1 MNTRS
6 CTVDLSFPHGWE
18 AEILRKSP
26 MIAPS
31 QHFTYPQAIEE
42 VEIGALE
49 ILFQPRPKAAQAMA
63 TFALGFADP
72 GLPHG
77 LWSCPNPRQLCA
89 VAGGYGYIVD
99 TDRPETWMQIPY
111 RPVTSVHVAVEQGLL
126 LFAGFH
132 ALWALGR
139 DGQAWETARLS
150 WEGLRV
156 AEIRGSRLEGF
167 GWDFASDAEVP
178 FTVDLA
184 TGRHSGGAGPG
195 HSEEKT

>member
-1 MNTRS
+1 M
-6 CTVDLSFPHGWE
+6 
-18 AEILRKSP
+18 AEILETP
-26 MIAPS
+26 PLIAPS

-42 VEIGALE
+42 TEIGALE
-49 ILFQPRPKAAQAMA
+49 ILFRPRPNAAQAMA

-89 VAGGYGYIVD
+89 IAGGYAYAIDSVQ
-99 TDRPETWMQIPY
+99 PEKWLQVPY

-126 LFAGFH
+126 LFSGFH
-132 ALWALGR
+132 ALWALGP
-139 DGQAWETARLS
+139 DGKAWETARLS

-167 GWDFASDAEVP
+167 GWDVATDAEAP
-178 FTVDLA
+178 FTIDLRNGQH
-184 TGRHSGGAGPG
+184 TGGAAP
-195 HSEEKT
+195 KK